1 MATYY
6 LELPV
11 NAVANNQNVSIVSSS
26 QIAGQFVGAQTNV
39 TGVLDVLPVGQYNSS
54 SLSVPDK
61 NFVML
66 QVDNSGWLKVVE
78 QRYAQFED
86 NASGVAATAHRYV
99 ASSSYAPSL
108 TASMYGVGSGTIKTA
123 QGNLVSARAEM
134 GAGSV
139 AQDLWWMF
147 FNRTTLA
154 ADSTV
159 PTLQFGVPRT
169 TSSGPG
175 VLVVRSEERRVGK
188 ECRS

>member
-86 NASGVAATAHRYV
+86 
-99 ASSSYAPSL
+99 
-108 TASMYGVGSGTIKTA
+108 
-123 QGNLVSARAEM
+123 
-134 GAGSV
+134 
-139 AQDLWWMF
+139 
-147 FNRTTLA
+147 
-154 ADSTV
+154 
-159 PTLQFGVPRT
+159 
-169 TSSGPG
+169 
-175 VLVVRSEERRVGK
+175 RSEERRVGK
-188 ECRS
+188 ECRSRWSPYH